1 MLLRKYRLFIA
12 IAFMGVFATKMVI
25 SGAPV
30 IFSHLDKSLMNAVIM
45 QLEVENSGD
54 DTQKPSLKFV
64 EYKQLFQRFDLSYV
78 PLEMDYGVTNSFI
91 EHSRRYVDP
100 YHPSVPTPPPNFS

>member
-1 MLLRKYRLFIA
+1 MLLRKNRLLIT
-12 IAFMGVFATKMVI
+12 IAFMGVFGMKMVI

-30 IFSHLDKSLMNAVIM
+30 IFGHLDKRLMNAVIM

-54 DTQKPSLKFV
+54 ETQKLSLKIV
-64 EYKQLFQRFDLSYV
+64 EYKQVFQRFDLNYV
-78 PLEMDYGVTNSFI
+78 PLVIAHGLTNSFI